1 MVEIAAALDVPVSQL
16 LGMEAPPETEN
27 DLANELAEVNELLAK
42 KSRQEKLYRQANRQR
57 ELILF
62 FSFAA
67 MASLFGDKKPLIS
80 VGLIIACL
88 IMALVILYRNLTLL
102 ANAATH
108 FDKRAL
114 RLTTIVSIIFLLL
127 AAGLAALDNLAP
139 TLLAASQEEILS
151 AAILMAI
158 ILLAGWVSPRLP
170 FNRYTGLRLPWTIR
184 DEDTWRIAHRILAY
198 LALPVVFLYAAAI
211 GTTDNLEAATII
223 TVLLWLG
230 IPSFLSFIFYWRKT
244 H

>member
-1 MVEIAAALDVPVSQL
+1 
-16 LGMEAPPETEN
+16 
-27 DLANELAEVNELLAK
+27 
-42 KSRQEKLYRQANRQR
+42 
-57 ELILF
+57 
-62 FSFAA
+62 
-67 MASLFGDKKPLIS
+67 
-80 VGLIIACL
+80 
-88 IMALVILYRNLTLL
+88 MALVILYRNLTLL

-127 AAGLAALDNLAP
+127 AVTMTALDK
-139 TLLAASQEEILS
+139 TFAASQEETLS

>member
-1 MVEIAAALDVPVSQL
+1 
-16 LGMEAPPETEN
+16 
-27 DLANELAEVNELLAK
+27 
-42 KSRQEKLYRQANRQR
+42 
-57 ELILF
+57 
-62 FSFAA
+62 
-67 MASLFGDKKPLIS
+67 
-80 VGLIIACL
+80 
-88 IMALVILYRNLTLL
+88 MALVILYRNLTLL

-184 DEDTWRIAHRILAY
+184 DEATWRIAHRILAY